1 MGFIIGLLTFIMVL
15 DCLLLI
21 FLVLMQ
27 LPKKEAGMGT
37 AFGGGATD
45 VLFGSGAGN
54 VLTKT
59 TKYAAGIFLVLSLIL
74 SVLGTNRAKS
84 KTLNIKQKLEQKA
97 SSAPILPPPAT
108 PNAQLNPTPAA
119 VPATNFLTI
128 APSNA
133 APATVVP
140 AIKPAPAPA
149 PAPTSPTT
157 TPTNK
162 PAAAVPAGF
171 PPRPFAP
178 TPAAPAAAAATA
190 PARFAPAPTAPAA
203 PAAPV
208 APKK

>member
-1 MGFIIGLLTFIMVL
+1 MGFIIGLLTFIMVM

-84 KTLNIKQKLEQKA
+84 KTLNIRQKLEQKA
-97 SSAPILPPPAT
+97 SSAPILPPSGT
-108 PNAQLNPTPAA
+108 PNAQISPTPAA

-128 APSNA
+128 TPSNA
-133 APATVVP
+133 APATAVP
-140 AIKPAPAPA
+140 ATKPAPAPA
-149 PAPTSPTT
+149 PAPAAS

-162 PAAAVPAGF
+162 PAV
-171 PPRPFAP
+171 
-178 TPAAPAAAAATA
+178 AAPVPT
-190 PARFAPAPTAPAA
+190 APAPTVPAA

-208 APKK
+208 TPKK

>member
-108 PNAQLNPTPAA
+108 PNAKLNPTPAA

-128 APSNA
+128 TPSNA
-133 APATVVP
+133 APATVAPSVTPTPAPVPTSPTTTNKPSAAAPTAPVAPAAPAVP
-140 AIKPAPAPA
+140 AAPAPA
-149 PAPTSPTT
+149 PAT
-157 TPTNK
+157 
-162 PAAAVPAGF
+162 
-171 PPRPFAP
+171 
-178 TPAAPAAAAATA
+178 
-190 PARFAPAPTAPAA
+190 
-203 PAAPV
+203 
-208 APKK
+208 PKK

>member
-1 MGFIIGLLTFIMVL
+1 MGFIIGLLTFIMVM

-97 SSAPILPPPAT
+97 SSAPILPQPGT
-108 PNAQLNPTPAA
+108 PNTQLTPTPAA
-119 VPATNFLTI
+119 VPATNILTI
-128 APSNA
+128 TPSNT
-133 APATVVP
+133 APATVAP

-149 PAPTSPTT
+149 PAPAATT
-157 TPTNK
+157 TNK
-162 PAAAVPAGF
+162 PAAAVPA
-171 PPRPFAP
+171 PP
-178 TPAAPAAAAATA
+178 
-190 PARFAPAPTAPAA
+190 APAPTDPAAPAA
-203 PAAPV
+203 PAAP
-208 APKK
+208 KK